1 MARQKILSVSIHD
14 CRVDTFRSG
23 GAGGQNQNKRDT
35 GVRITHA
42 PSGAVGESREERS
55 QLQNKRTAFTRM
67 ARSEKFRLWVKLQA
81 CNALLVDEAVERAM
95 RPPNLRVEMRDER
108 GRWVDER
115 TMKEIGDV

>member
-35 GVRITHA
+35 GARITHA